1 MVIWSELRMM
11 PYKDGDPREYTPH
24 FSSKRTGSTVP
35 NNRVRSSNREVEQ
48 KINSVKHFA
57 EAVMDLLVQSL
68 GP

>member
-48 KINSVKHFA
+48 KN
-57 EAVMDLLVQSL
+57 
-68 GP
+68 